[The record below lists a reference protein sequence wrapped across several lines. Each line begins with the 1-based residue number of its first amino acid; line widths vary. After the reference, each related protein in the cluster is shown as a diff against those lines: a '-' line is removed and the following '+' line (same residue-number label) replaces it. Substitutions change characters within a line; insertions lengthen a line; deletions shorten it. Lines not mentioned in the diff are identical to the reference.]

1 MARIKLV
8 DVARHAGV
16 SPATVSRAIAQPD
29 LVNPDTLARVRASAA
44 KLGYVPDG
52 AARALASGRSMTIG
66 AVIPTLDSAI
76 FACALQMM
84 QTTLSSQGYQ
94 LLVASHDYSAAAETE
109 AVRTLLIRGVDGI
122 MLVGAE
128 RPPAT
133 WDLLDHASAAVVL
146 TWCGGPR
153 FSTISVDNARAG
165 RLAVQHLIA
174 LGHRRI
180 GVVLGALHFND
191 RQQARLA
198 GIRAAIEEAGLAL
211 PDWCISEQP
220 LSLAGGRTGCAQML
234 ALDEPPTA
242 IIGGIDLL
250 AIGCIEEAH
259 ARGLAVPKDLSIVGI
274 DNLEMSA
281 HLFPA
286 LTTVHLPVGR
296 IGELAAES
304 LLAQLRDDRVR
315 TRLDLP
321 VELVVRR
328 STARLT

>member
-1 MARIKLV
+1 LRIKLI

-29 LVNPDTLARVRASAA
+29 LVNPDTLARVRASAT

-52 AARALASGRSMTIG
+52 AARALASGRSMTMG

-76 FACALQMM
+76 FARALQAM
-84 QTTLSSQGYQ
+84 QTALSRHGYQ
-94 LLVASHDYSAAAETE
+94 LLVASHDYSAAAEAE
-109 AVRTLLIRGVDGI
+109 AVRMLLTRGVDGL
-122 MLVGAE
+122 MLVGAQ
-128 RPPAT
+128 RPEAT
-133 WDLLDHASAAVVL
+133 WDLLVNASVAVVL
-146 TWCGGPR
+146 TWCDAPR
-153 FSTISVDNARAG
+153 FNAISVDNARAG
-165 RLAVQHLIA
+165 RLAAQHLIA

-180 GVVLGALHFND
+180 GAVVGASHFND

-198 GIRAAIEEAGLAL
+198 GIRAAIEEAGLTL
-211 PDWCISEQP
+211 PDWCICEQP

-234 ALDEPPTA
+234 ALNESPTA
-242 IIGGIDLL
+242 LIGGIDLL

-259 ARGLAVPKDLSIVGI
+259 TRGLVVPGDLSIVGI

-286 LTTVHLPVGR
+286 LSTVHLPVAR

-304 LLAQLRDDRVR
+304 LLTQLRNDGTAAHVE
-315 TRLDLP
+315 LP
-321 VELVVRR
+321 VELVVRH
-328 STARLT
+328 STAPLA

>member
-1 MARIKLV
+1 MQIKLI
-8 DVARHAGV
+8 DVARHARV

-29 LVNPDTLARVRASAA
+29 LVNPDTLARVRASAV

-52 AARALASGRSMTIG
+52 AARALASGRSMTMG

-76 FACALQMM
+76 FARALQAM
-84 QTTLSSQGYQ
+84 QTALSKHGYQ
-94 LLVASHDYSAAAETE
+94 LLVASHDYSAAAEAE
-109 AVRTLLIRGVDGI
+109 AVRMLLTRGVDGV
-122 MLVGAE
+122 MLVGAQ
-128 RPPAT
+128 RPEAT
-133 WDLLDHASAAVVL
+133 WDLLDSANVAVVV
-146 TWCGGPR
+146 TWCDEPR
-153 FSTISVDNARAG
+153 FSAISVDNVRAG
-165 RLAVQHLIA
+165 RLAAQHLIA
-174 LGHRRI
+174 LGHRQI
-180 GVVLGALHFND
+180 GVVLGAQQFND

-198 GIRAAIEEAGLAL
+198 GIRAAIEEAGLGL

-242 IIGGIDLL
+242 IVGGIDIL

-259 ARGLAVPKDLSIVGI
+259 ARGLTVPGDLSVVGI

-286 LTTVHLPVGR
+286 LTTIHLPVAR

-304 LLAQLRDDRVR
+304 LLAQLRSDGVAAHV
-315 TRLDLP
+315 DLP

-328 STARLT
+328 STARLA